1 MLPKKINNSF
11 FPCTTKEL
19 AKKLLGKV
27 IVRELNGEFLIG
39 RIVEAEAY
47 LDKNDFASHSAVGLT
62 KRNEVMFGEA
72 GLIYIYFTY
81 GMHYCFNIVS
91 GEKGK
96 GSAVLIRAVEPLEG
110 IEVMFE
116 NRKIKNFGDLTNG
129 PSKFCQAFKIEKSM
143 NGIDLKKSEKIFI
156 ADSNDY
162 KFEIGVSRRIGI
174 VKSSEKMLRFFIK
187 GNKFLS
193 RR

>member
-1 MLPKKINNSF
+1 MLPKKIDNSF
-11 FPCTTKEL
+11 FSCTTKEL
-19 AKKLLGKV
+19 AKRLLGKI
-27 IVRELNGEFLIG
+27 IVRKLNGEFLLG
-39 RIVEAEAY
+39 RIVEVEAY

-62 KRNEVMFGEA
+62 RRNEVMFGEA
-72 GLIYIYFTY
+72 GLIYVYFTY

-110 IEVMFE
+110 IEMMFR
-116 NRKIKNFGDLTNG
+116 NRKVKNFNELTNG
-129 PSKFCQAFKIEKSM
+129 PSKFCQAFKINKSL
-143 NGIDLKKSEKIFI
+143 NGIDLKKSEEIFI
-156 ADSNDY
+156 ADSSDY